1 MYKHVDSGRFQCR
14 HSLNTRNRHQVVPE
28 FHRLSLTQH
37 AFSFTGPTV
46 WNDIPLEIR
55 NSPSLPAFKRK
66 FKEYLIDLY
75 GVEWTSRLELLHF
88 IWKLNLNRR
97 LTFYIFI
104 STETPAYAL
113 YLFFSNKTYFLIYV
127 NILSKC
133 LG

>member
-1 MYKHVDSGRFQCR
+1 MTNSSYREPTTKLFYELGLLKLPDIFKFSIGVAMYKHVDSGRFQCR

-75 GVEWTSRLELLHF
+75 GVE
-88 IWKLNLNRR
+88 
-97 LTFYIFI
+97 
-104 STETPAYAL
+104 
-113 YLFFSNKTYFLIYV
+113 
-127 NILSKC
+127 
-133 LG
+133 